1 MHTPTTP
8 RLGFLIATDA
18 APRRNSPHCPG
29 LPAILAPDCC
39 VCLEFLINVFVLSS
53 LAMLLRQPHPGSA
66 YESIRHPCMESFQR
80 AVCPLKQRH
89 LLGKHCKQRLVKY
102 ISKSSSRE

>member
-1 MHTPTTP
+1 
-8 RLGFLIATDA
+8 
-18 APRRNSPHCPG
+18 
-29 LPAILAPDCC
+29 
-39 VCLEFLINVFVLSS
+39 
-53 LAMLLRQPHPGSA
+53 MLLRQPHPGSA